1 MWGQHA
7 SNPYLASVFGSH
19 RCPPSPLCSLL
30 SWHLLFL
37 PLIQRSLWVRACW
50 GQHAKLMQC
59 WSPAPRC
66 KGNRVYALLWQPK
79 TPCSVVN
86 LRPLYPSDLSMHK
99 HKHVV
104 PAWFYVY
111 CKYMLALFEYVC
123 GGILNTGS
131 LKCESASVVW
141 VSQHLWRIWSNRT
154 VPLQMSCRVVSTF
167 ARGETH
173 SCSHRNWLSAHN
185 LPHSNVN
192 SHTVLIFYLKLISS
206 RCITS
211 SCFENWKFWPT
222 FWNMILSTLINTKTW
237 FN

>member
-99 HKHVV
+99 HLYSMWCLHDFMYTVSIC
-104 PAWFYVY
+104 WLYLNM
-111 CKYMLALFEYVC
+111 CG

-131 LKCESASVVW
+131 LKCESASLSSESHSICG
-141 VSQHLWRIWSNRT
+141 VSGRTGLSHCKCPVESCLRSPEGKRIAAHTETKRT
-154 VPLQMSCRVVSTF
+154 
-167 ARGETH
+167 
-173 SCSHRNWLSAHN
+173 
-185 LPHSNVN
+185 
-192 SHTVLIFYLKLISS
+192 
-206 RCITS
+206 
-211 SCFENWKFWPT
+211 
-222 FWNMILSTLINTKTW
+222 
-237 FN
+237 